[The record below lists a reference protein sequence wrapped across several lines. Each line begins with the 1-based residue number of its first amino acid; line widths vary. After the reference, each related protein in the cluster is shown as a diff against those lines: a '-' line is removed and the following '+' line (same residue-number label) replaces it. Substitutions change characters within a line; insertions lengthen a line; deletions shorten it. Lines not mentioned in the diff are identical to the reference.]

1 MASPQHRISS
11 HGYCNCRSRHRCTL
25 RTLHIDLPPVGGSSA
40 VWNLGQGCRWR
51 RLCYPRSARTPIRA
65 SRQDALWLGVHEAWC
80 ARVHGA
86 GCSLFAGAAQNLARL
101 KQEVG
106 GVQTAR
112 GYEIAGPIL
121 KYVQGGVRVLGLNEG
136 DPLGRYELDLFI
148 DGRLAKTVR
157 YGVVSKLT
165 DTEGSNATRDA

>member
-1 MASPQHRISS
+1 
-11 HGYCNCRSRHRCTL
+11 
-25 RTLHIDLPPVGGSSA
+25 
-40 VWNLGQGCRWR
+40 
-51 RLCYPRSARTPIRA
+51 
-65 SRQDALWLGVHEAWC
+65 
-80 ARVHGA
+80 
-86 GCSLFAGAAQNLARL
+86 
-101 KQEVG
+101 VG

-157 YGVVSKLT
+157 YGVVSKVA
-165 DTEGSNATRDA
+165 DTEGSNETCDT

>member
-1 MASPQHRISS
+1 MVIAI
-11 HGYCNCRSRHRCTL
+11 
-25 RTLHIDLPPVGGSSA
+25 VA
-40 VWNLGQGCRWR
+40 VV
-51 RLCYPRSARTPIRA
+51 T
-65 SRQDALWLGVHEAWC
+65 
-80 ARVHGA
+80 GA
-86 GCSLFAGAAQNLARL
+86 LFALCILIYRRSEVQVQFGILAKGADGGDYVIREVRELPFVLRDKMHFGLVFTKRGAREFMAQVVHYLPERPRIL
-101 KQEVG
+101 QGSIQEVV

-157 YGVVSKLT
+157 YGVVSKVA
-165 DTEGSNATRDA
+165 DTEGSNETRDA